1 MLLEEATTLIIIDKA
16 IHNTIKIILIKGTKA
31 GLKQNINRWLI
42 TVSQD
47 SVARATIAWQT
58 SVLVARAKND
68 ANNPKKEGKQNQEL
82 KGFETLRYTKR

>member
-1 MLLEEATTLIIIDKA
+1 MLLEKTTSFIIIDKA
-16 IHNTIKIILIKGTKA
+16 IHNTINIILNKWTKA
-31 GLKQNINRWLI
+31 GLRQGINRWLM
-42 TVSQD
+42 TVFRD

-58 SVLVARAKND
+58 SVLVGRAKND